1 MTRKGL
7 TEKVIFVQR
16 PDAGYGATIC
26 GKQKFQAEQQVAAGT
41 LLQRPWMET
50 FPEDWKNCKKASSS
64 GRVRVEGSEVKEG
77 TGGVGRPLG
86 PRRPLSDHGSLGSKA
101 GSHWKD
107 LRRGKMGSGLRF

>member
-1 MTRKGL
+1 MEKSKARKQDRECQNQGLSILNSVTRKGL

-26 GKQKFQAEQQVAAGT
+26 GKQKFQAKQQVAAGT

-77 TGGVGRPLG
+77 TGASE
-86 PRRPLSDHGSLGSKA
+86 SDFDIH
-101 GSHWKD
+101 
-107 LRRGKMGSGLRF
+107 